1 MSINLFPFRRG
12 HRKCKSCEGFGL
24 VIYTARNDCKQVGAK
39 YISMTDNCIK
49 HFSGF
54 FFFSK
59 VI

>member
-49 HFSGF
+49 HFSGGVF
-54 FFFSK
+54 Q
-59 VI
+59 